1 MTTSKVKSAQ
11 RKVLIVDD
19 EEGIRE
25 SLKLILSDHYDLVV
39 TDSGEQALRLVEG
52 DPAIALV
59 LMDIKMPKVSGLD
72 VLKAMKA
79 KRPDVN
85 VVMVTGYRATETAGE
100 AAHLGASGYIIKPFK
115 SDEILNTVKR
125 NLT

>member
-1 MTTSKVKSAQ
+1 MSKKVQ
-11 RKVLIVDD
+11 KVLVVDD

-25 SLKLILSDHYDLVV
+25 SLKLILSDHYELIL

-52 DPAIALV
+52 DPAIGLV
-59 LMDIKMPKVSGLD
+59 LMDIKMPRISGLD

-79 KRPDVN
+79 KRPDLN
-85 VVMVTGYRATETAGE
+85 VIMVTGYKAVETASE
-100 AAHLGASGYIIKPFK
+100 AAHLGASGYIVKPFK

-125 NLT
+125 NLA

>member
-1 MTTSKVKSAQ
+1 MPASKVKSSS
-11 RKVLIVDD
+11 KVLIVDD

-52 DPAIALV
+52 DPAIGLV

-79 KRPDVN
+79 KRPNLN
-85 VVMVTGYRATETAGE
+85 VIMVTGYKAVETAGE
-100 AAHLGASGYIIKPFK
+100 AARLGAVGYIVKPFK
-115 SDEILNTVKR
+115 SNEILQTVQK
-125 NLT
+125 NIG

>member
-1 MTTSKVKSAQ
+1 MSKKIPKILV
-11 RKVLIVDD
+11 VDD

-25 SLKLILSDHYDLVV
+25 SLKLILGDHYDIIL

-59 LMDIKMPKVSGLD
+59 LMDIKMPKVDGLD
-72 VLKAMKA
+72 VLKEMKA
-79 KRPDVN
+79 KRPGLKVI
-85 VVMVTGYRATETAGE
+85 MVTGYKAVETASE
-100 AAHLGASGYIIKPFK
+100 AARLGASGYIIKPFK

-125 NLT
+125 NLA

>member
-1 MTTSKVKSAQ
+1 MSKKIPKILV
-11 RKVLIVDD
+11 VDD

-25 SLKLILSDHYDLVV
+25 SLKLILGDHYDIIL

-59 LMDIKMPKVSGLD
+59 LMDIKMPKVDGLD

-79 KRPDVN
+79 KRPNLN
-85 VVMVTGYRATETAGE
+85 VVMVTGYKAVETAGE
-100 AAHLGASGYIIKPFK
+100 AARLGAVGYIVKPFK
-115 SDEILNTVKR
+115 ANEILDTVKR
-125 NLT
+125 NLA

>member
-1 MTTSKVKSAQ
+1 MTKQVTTKS
-11 RKVLIVDD
+11 RKILVVDD

-52 DPAIALV
+52 DPAIGLV

-79 KRPDVN
+79 KRPGIN
-85 VVMVTGYRATETAGE
+85 VIMVTGYKAVETASQ
-100 AAHLGASGYIIKPFK
+100 AAHLGASGYIVKPFK

-125 NLT
+125 NLAK

>member
-1 MTTSKVKSAQ
+1 MAKQVTTKSP
-11 RKVLIVDD
+11 KILVVDD

-52 DPAIALV
+52 DQAIGLV

-72 VLKAMKA
+72 VLKSMKA
-79 KRPDVN
+79 KRPGLN
-85 VVMVTGYRATETAGE
+85 VIMVTGYKAVETASE
-100 AAHLGASGYIIKPFK
+100 AARLGANGYIIKPFK

-125 NLT
+125 NLSK

>member
-1 MTTSKVKSAQ
+1 MVNVKNK
-11 RKVLIVDD
+11 KVLIVDD

-25 SLKLILSDHYDLVV
+25 SLKLILGDHYDLVA

-52 DPAIALV
+52 DPTIGLV
-59 LMDIKMPKVSGLD
+59 LMDIKMPKVNGLD

-79 KRPDVN
+79 KRPDLN

-100 AAHLGASGYIIKPFK
+100 AARLGAVGYIVKPFK

-125 NLT
+125 NLA